1 MANGLK
7 ASISQRRS
15 SGLITFSIVREF
27 DRDGITDWT
36 TFIPEHFMDD
46 YMKMLEM
53 VKNRISE
60 LRADPKIAPLAAG
73 VRR

>member
-7 ASISQRRS
+7 AEISQRRS
-15 SGLITFSIVREF
+15 NGLITFSIVREF

-36 TFIPEHFMDD
+36 TYIPEHFMDD
-46 YMKMLEM
+46 YVKMIEM
-53 VKNRISE
+53 VKSRIAE
-60 LRADPKIAPLAAG
+60 LRADPKVAPIAAG